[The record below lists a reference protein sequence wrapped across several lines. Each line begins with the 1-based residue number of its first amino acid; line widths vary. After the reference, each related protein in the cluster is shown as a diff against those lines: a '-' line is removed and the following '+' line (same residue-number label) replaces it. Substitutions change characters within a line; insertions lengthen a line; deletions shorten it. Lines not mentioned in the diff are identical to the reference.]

1 MRKIVIPVDFSENSF
16 NAIKYSVELFKYEQ
30 CEIFLLH
37 TYAEEIYSLEDNKK
51 SDDLE
56 KLKQE
61 KHGEVVDKLEA
72 LEEKIRDISPNPRH
86 RLKSIASFG
95 LLIDDVNDL
104 VNQENADLVI
114 MGTRGRSNDRSL
126 TFGSNTLQVVKYVQC
141 PVLGIPESYGFKG
154 LSSLLFPTDFMIP
167 YKRRE
172 LKLVAETAKSHCASI
187 HMLYISNFPLESMR
201 QKDNMSF
208 FKEQLKDAQT
218 LYHRVD
224 EQDRITAIINE
235 IEKLKIDMLVMVNSR
250 YTYLESILYE
260 STINK
265 ISLDPKIPFLVL
277 QNYNR
282 ETY

>member
-1 MRKIVIPVDFSENSF
+1 MRKIIIPVDFSENSF
-16 NAIKYSVELFKYEQ
+16 NAIKYAVELFKYEQ

-37 TYAEEIYSLEDNKK
+37 TYAEEIYSMEEDKQ

-56 KLKQE
+56 KLKQDT
-61 KHGEVVDKLEA
+61 HAQVVEKLET
-72 LEEKIRDISPNPRH
+72 LEEKIKDISPNPRH

-114 MGTRGRSNDRSL
+114 MGTRGRSNDRSHI
-126 TFGSNTLQVVKYVQC
+126 FGSNTLQVIKYIQC
-141 PVLGIPESYGFKG
+141 PVLGIPENFSFKG
-154 LSSLLFPTDFMIP
+154 LSNLLFPTDFMIP

-187 HMLYISNFPLESMR
+187 HMLYISKFPLESMR
-201 QKDNMSF
+201 QKDNQSF
-208 FKEQLKDAQT
+208 FKEQLKEAQT

-224 EQDRITAIINE
+224 EQDRITAIVNE
-235 IEKLKIDMLVMVNSR
+235 IDKLKIDMLVMVNSR

-282 ETY
+282 ENY

>member
-16 NAIKYSVELFKYEQ
+16 NAIKYAVELFKYEQ

-37 TYAEEIYSLEDNKK
+37 TYAEEIYSLEDNKQ
-51 SDDLE
+51 SDDPE
-56 KLKQE
+56 KLKKDTHAQ
-61 KHGEVVDKLEA
+61 VVEKLET
-72 LEEKIRDISPNPRH
+72 LEEKIKVISPNPRH
-86 RLKSIASFG
+86 RLKSIASYG

-114 MGTRGRSNDRSL
+114 MGTRGRSNNKSL
-126 TFGSNTLQVVKYVQC
+126 TFGSNTLQVLKYIQC
-141 PVLGIPESYGFKG
+141 PVLGIPENFNFTG
-154 LSSLLFPTDFMIP
+154 LANLLFPTDFMIP

-187 HMLYISNFPLESMR
+187 HMLYISKFPLESMR
-201 QKDNMSF
+201 QKDNQSF

-224 EQDRITAIINE
+224 EKDRVIAIKNE

-250 YTYLESILYE
+250 YTYLESMLYE

-265 ISLDPKIPFLVL
+265 ISLDPQIPFLVL

-282 ETY
+282 EIY

>member
-16 NAIKYSVELFKYEQ
+16 NAIKYAVELFKYEQ

-37 TYAEEIYSLEDNKK
+37 TYAEEIYRLEEEKK
-51 SDDLE
+51 SSDLE
-56 KLKQE
+56 KLKQDTQAQAVE
-61 KHGEVVDKLEA
+61 KLED
-72 LEEKIRDISPNPRH
+72 LEEKIKDFSPNPRH
-86 RLKSIASFG
+86 RVKSIASYG

-104 VNQENADLVI
+104 VNQENADLVV

-126 TFGSNTLQVVKYVQC
+126 TFGSNTLQVLKYVQC
-141 PVLGIPESYGFKG
+141 PVLGIPENFHFQG
-154 LSSLLFPTDFMIP
+154 LSNLLFPTDFMIP

-187 HMLYISNFPLESMR
+187 HMLYISKFPLESMR
-201 QKDNMSF
+201 QKDNQVF
-208 FKEQLKDAQT
+208 FKEQLKEAQT

-224 EQDRITAIINE
+224 EQDRVTAIIKE

-277 QNYNR
+277 QNYHR
-282 ETY
+282 ESY